1 MSDNS
6 VISTRVRLAR
16 NLKDFPFP
24 CKLSPDGMEK
34 VIEKVR
40 SAVKNSNSSP
50 PTLNSLR

>member
-24 CKLSPDGMEK
+24 ASFH
-34 VIEKVR
+34 
-40 SAVKNSNSSP
+40 
-50 PTLNSLR
+50 PTEWKRLLKK